1 VSYEDG
7 RSNQRLM
14 SKNTPTGWTFWLWW
28 IVTSTVSWAVAF
40 PVVDTITSPVLQGVD
55 ASMILPVSETV
66 SEIADMA
73 ALFGVMEGVPEVIRG
88 AVMTWLM
95 QHSVPDPHRHLA

>member
-1 VSYEDG
+1 
-7 RSNQRLM
+7 
-14 SKNTPTGWTFWLWW
+14 
-28 IVTSTVSWAVAF
+28 
-40 PVVDTITSPVLQGVD
+40 
-55 ASMILPVSETV
+55 
-66 SEIADMA
+66 MA